1 MRQATYSKYLL
12 NFRQPAGTSRGIL
25 TQKETWFIKIWDSEQ
40 PEIYGLGEC
49 PLFRGLSAEDTPDYE
64 KKLADICQKYNSHI
78 FFINELYDWSSI
90 MFGLCTAEMDLDN
103 GGKRIIY
110 PTPFTEGKTDIEIN
124 GLIWMGD
131 KDSMRQQIIK
141 KLDTGFHCI
150 KLKIG
155 AIDFEAELDLLRMIR
170 SQFSK
175 EIIELRVDANG
186 AFTPE
191 DAPRKLEQ
199 LARYDIHSI
208 EQPIR
213 QGQWEEMSRL
223 CRNTP
228 IPIALDEE
236 LIGIKSSEKGKL
248 LDAIR
253 PQYIVIKPS
262 LLGSFSGSWE
272 WIARSQERNIGW
284 WITSALESNIGLNAI
299 AQWTAY
305 ILNFLPTGMPQGLGT
320 GQLYTNNFPSPLE
333 QSGSTI
339 RYNPQANWDLSQ
351 ISF

>member
-1 MRQATYSKYLL
+1 
-12 NFRQPAGTSRGIL
+12 
-25 TQKETWFIKIWDSEQ
+25 
-40 PEIYGLGEC
+40 
-49 PLFRGLSAEDTPDYE
+49 
-64 KKLADICQKYNSHI
+64 
-78 FFINELYDWSSI
+78 
-90 MFGLCTAEMDLDN
+90 
-103 GGKRIIY
+103 
-110 PTPFTEGKTDIEIN
+110 
-124 GLIWMGD
+124 
-131 KDSMRQQIIK
+131 MRQQIIK
-141 KLDTGFHCI
+141 KLDAGFHCI

-175 EIIELRVDANG
+175 ELIELRVDANG
-186 AFTPE
+186 AFSPE

-199 LARYDIHSI
+199 LAQYDIHSI

-236 LIGIKSSEKGKL
+236 LIGIEGLNKGKL
-248 LDAIR
+248 LDTIR
-253 PQYIVIKPS
+253 PQYVVIKPS

-272 WIARSQERNIGW
+272 
-284 WITSALESNIGLNAI
+284 LNAI

-305 ILNFLPTGMPQGLGT
+305 ILECHPTGIPQGLGT
-320 GQLYTNNFPSPLE
+320 GQLYMNNIPSPLE
-333 QSGSTI
+333 QTGSTI
-339 RYNPQANWDLSQ
+339 RHNPQASWDLSP

>member
-1 MRQATYSKYLL
+1 MLRATYTRYILK
-12 NFRQPAGTSRGIL
+12 FKQPAGTSRGIL
-25 TQKETWFIKIWDSEQ
+25 TEKETWFVKVWYSEQ

-49 PLFRGLSAEDTPDYE
+49 ALFRGLSADDTPNYE
-64 KKLADICQKYNSHI
+64 KKFAYICQN
-78 FFINELYDWSSI
+78 INTLMLYELKGLSSI
-90 MFGLCTAEMDLDN
+90 LFGLDTAIADLNN

-110 PTPFTEGKTDIEIN
+110 PIPFTEGQTDIEIN

-131 KDSMRQQIIK
+131 KDTMRQRIIE
-141 KLDTGFHCI
+141 KLDAGFHCV

-155 AIDFEAELDLLRMIR
+155 AIDFEEELDLLRYIR
-170 SQFSK
+170 KQFSK
-175 EIIELRVDANG
+175 EVVELRVDANG
-186 AFTPE
+186 AFTPQE
-191 DAPRKLEQ
+191 APRKLEE
-199 LARYDIHSI
+199 LSRYDIHSI

-213 QGQWEEMSRL
+213 QGQWEEMAIL

-236 LIGIKSSEKGKL
+236 LIGIEVSDKSKL
-248 LDAIR
+248 LDMIR

-305 ILNFLPTGMPQGLGT
+305 LQTFLPTGMPQGLGT
-320 GQLYTNNFPSPLE
+320 GQLYTNNIPSPLE
-333 QSGSTI
+333 QTGSTI
-339 RYNPQANWDLSQ
+339 RYNPQVNWDLSQ

>member
-1 MRQATYSKYLL
+1 MLQATYSKYNLH
-12 NFRQPAGTSRGIL
+12 FKQPAGTSRGVL
-25 TQKETWFIKIWDSEQ
+25 MEKETWFVKVWESEQ

-49 PLFRGLSAEDTPDYE
+49 ALFRGLSADDRPEFE
-64 KKLADICQKYNSHI
+64 KILKETCEGFGSLRDIRY
-78 FFINELYDWSSI
+78 LRDWSSI
-90 MFGLCTAEMDLDN
+90 QFGLDTAIADLNN

-110 PTPFTEGKTDIEIN
+110 PTPFTEGQTDVEIN
-124 GLIWMGD
+124 GLIWMGS

-141 KLDTGFHCI
+141 KLEAGFHCI

-175 EIIELRVDANG
+175 ELIELRVDANG
-186 AFTPE
+186 AFSPE

-199 LARYDIHSI
+199 LAQYDIHSI

-236 LIGIKSSEKGKL
+236 LIGIEGLNKDKL
-248 LDAIR
+248 LDTIR
-253 PQYIVIKPS
+253 PQYVVIKPS

-272 WIARSQERNIGW
+272 WIARSRERNIGW

-305 ILNFLPTGMPQGLGT
+305 ILECHPTDMPQGLGT
-320 GQLYTNNFPSPLE
+320 GQLYTNNTPSPLE
-333 QSGSTI
+333 QTGSTI
-339 RYNPQANWDLSQ
+339 RYNPQASWNLSPL
-351 ISF
+351 SF